1 LTPPPPLCY
10 SGGGRP
16 TEHTARM
23 TEPSQNPA
31 AAPVAA
37 GASSEDDARVAGR
50 GFLFITFAKLWFMFT
65 GAVISLGLPRLLG
78 DPALYGD
85 YDVVNRFVTI
95 LNMVMIAGTI
105 QAVSKA
111 VSERDGV
118 AGAVRRTALLA
129 QMFVGAPV
137 AMAVFFAA
145 DLIAGELFNDPALGV
160 YLRVASLVTLF
171 YSFYA
176 VFVGLCNGTKRFFTQ
191 AALDVTFSTMKMTA
205 IVALVLVG
213 LGVTG
218 AFSGFA
224 GAALVVT
231 FVAAFA
237 TRRITGSDAPVPLRR
252 VLLFML
258 PVMLYTLLQ
267 NGLLQADSLLLKA
280 LKYEPLVEHFT
291 APFGRLRMALLS
303 APLAAPLPTDAA
315 GLDAVVAAF
324 AQHGTSTLTGVYGAA
339 KNLATLPYQ
348 AIIAI
353 TFVVFPM
360 ISRATFEADRER
372 TRAYIRQ
379 TFRYTLI
386 LLALAVVALVAASEE
401 VIRVLFGADY
411 LFGDPALALLL
422 VAIVAFALFHVANA
436 IVTSAGRPGVAAVV
450 SGATI
455 ALNLGLL
462 WLFLRGS
469 GLVASALVAAAAA
482 TLVSMF
488 VGFALS
494 GGWLW
499 LRFRALAP
507 PATVARVLLLGGAVA
522 WGARLLPLHGFVGLV
537 AKAAVAAVAFGVG
550 LLVTREFGAADLAR
564 LRRVFARGSRPP
576 AAKES

>member
-1 LTPPPPLCY
+1 MTSQPQAQ
-10 SGGGRP
+10 P
-16 TEHTARM
+16 T
-23 TEPSQNPA
+23 A
-31 AAPVAA
+31 AAPP
-37 GASSEDDARVAGR
+37 GTSEDEARVAGR
-50 GFLFITFAKLWFMFT
+50 GFLLITFAKLWFMVT

-85 YDVVNRFVTI
+85 YDVVNRFITI

-118 AGAVRRTALLA
+118 ARSVQRTALLA
-129 QMFVGAPV
+129 QLFVGAPI
-137 AMAVFFAA
+137 AILVFVLA
-145 DLIAGELFNDPALGV
+145 DLVAAELFNDPALAI
-160 YLRVASLVTLF
+160 YFRIASMITLF

-205 IVALVLVG
+205 IVTLVVLG

-218 AFSGFA
+218 AFAGFA
-224 GAALVVT
+224 GAALAVT
-231 FVAAFA
+231 AVAAFA
-237 TRRITGSDAPVPLRR
+237 TRAVVRAHGDSAAAVPLRR

-258 PVMLYTLLQ
+258 PVMLYTFLQ

-280 LKYEPLVEHFT
+280 LKYEPMVAHFT
-291 APFGRLRMALLS
+291 APFGGLRMALLT
-303 APLAAPLPTDAA
+303 APLGVPLPTDA
-315 GLDAVVAAF
+315 GLDPVIAAF

-360 ISRATFEADRER
+360 ISRATFDADRDR
-372 TRAYIRQ
+372 TRTYIGQ

-401 VIRVLFGADY
+401 VIRVLFGPAY

-422 VAIVAFALFHVANA
+422 VAIVGFALFHVGNA
-436 IVTSAGRPGVAAVV
+436 IVTSAGRPGVAAAIT
-450 SGATI
+450 GITI
-455 ALNLGLL
+455 VLNLGLL
-462 WLFLRGS
+462 WLFLGWS
-469 GLVASALVAAAAA
+469 GLATSALTAAAAA

-488 VGFALS
+488 VGFALT
-494 GGWLW
+494 GGWLL

-507 PATVARVLLLGGAVA
+507 PATIVRVLLIGAAVA

-537 AKAAVAAVAFGVG
+537 AKAALAAAAFVVG

-564 LRRVFARGSRPP
+564 LRRVFARGARPP

>member
-1 LTPPPPLCY
+1 MTSETQPEPRA
-10 SGGGRP
+10 G
-16 TEHTARM
+16 AR
-23 TEPSQNPA
+23 EPA
-31 AAPVAA
+31 AAEAA
-37 GASSEDDARVAGR
+37 AAPRAPEDDARVAGR
-50 GFLFITFAKLWFMFT
+50 GFLFITFAKLWFMGT

-85 YDVVNRFVTI
+85 YDVVNRFITI

-129 QMFVGAPV
+129 QMFVGAPLAV
-137 AMAVFFAA
+137 AVFLAA
-145 DLIAGELFNDPALGV
+145 DRIAAEAFNDPALAT
-160 YLRVASLVTLF
+160 YFRIASLVTLF

-205 IVALVLVG
+205 MVVLVLLG
-213 LGVTG
+213 LGVMG
-218 AFSGFA
+218 AFAGFA
-224 GAALVVT
+224 GAALAVTFIALVVT
-231 FVAAFA
+231 RGIRGAVE
-237 TRRITGSDAPVPLRR
+237 PVPLRR

-258 PVMLYTLLQ
+258 PVMLYTFLQ

-280 LKYEPLVEHFT
+280 LKHDPLVAHF
-291 APFGRLRMALLS
+291 ASPFGRLRMALLGG
-303 APLAAPLPTDAA
+303 PLGLAVPAGDAAAPL
-315 GLDAVVAAF
+315 LDAF

-372 TRAYIRQ
+372 TRAYITQ

-386 LLALAVVALVAASEE
+386 LLALAVVALVGASEE
-401 VIRVLFGADY
+401 VIRVLFGPAY
-411 LFGDPALALLL
+411 LFGDPALAVLL
-422 VAIVAFALFHVANA
+422 VSIVAFALFHVANA
-436 IVTSAGRPGVAAVV
+436 IVTSAGRPGVAALIGGVTV
-450 SGATI
+450 
-455 ALNLGLL
+455 ALNLLLL
-462 WLFLRGS
+462 WLFLGWS
-469 GLVASALVAAAAA
+469 GLATSALVAAALA

-488 VGFALS
+488 VGFALVA
-494 GGWLW
+494 GWIV

-507 PATVARVLLLGGAVA
+507 PATIARVLLLGAAVA
-522 WGARLLPLHGFVGLV
+522 WGARLIPLHGLVGLA
-537 AKAAVAAVAFGVG
+537 AKAGVAAVAFAVG
-550 LLVTREFGAADLAR
+550 LVVTREFGAADLAR
-564 LRRVFARGSRPP
+564 LRRVFARGARPP
-576 AAKES
+576 AKESP